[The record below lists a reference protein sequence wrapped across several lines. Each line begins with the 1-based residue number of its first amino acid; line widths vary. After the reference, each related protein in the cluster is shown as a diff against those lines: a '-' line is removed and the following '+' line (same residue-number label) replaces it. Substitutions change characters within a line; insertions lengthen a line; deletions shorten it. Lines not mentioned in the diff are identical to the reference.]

1 MAAIMK
7 SKPACKIGPWLASVS
22 LALKIPSQ
30 QLNDKGDSLFL
41 ELQSIWFS
49 LNTCF
54 PFKSEIFICDQHLVN
69 RGCLPDQSPTHS
81 LDSVFLMATCA
92 QKHHTHIA
100 VFCVTSNGRERAY
113 INLYMHFSRLCLRV
127 FPYSS
132 AMYPYYISV
141 KKS

>member
-1 MAAIMK
+1 
-7 SKPACKIGPWLASVS
+7 
-22 LALKIPSQ
+22 
-30 QLNDKGDSLFL
+30 
-41 ELQSIWFS
+41 
-49 LNTCF
+49 
-54 PFKSEIFICDQHLVN
+54 
-69 RGCLPDQSPTHS
+69 
-81 LDSVFLMATCA
+81 MATCA

-141 KKS
+141 KNLSNEHVYILSPFSTLRMFEHKSLTENLQRLIRLSLTKGYEKNLKHLFSMFIEYEDY